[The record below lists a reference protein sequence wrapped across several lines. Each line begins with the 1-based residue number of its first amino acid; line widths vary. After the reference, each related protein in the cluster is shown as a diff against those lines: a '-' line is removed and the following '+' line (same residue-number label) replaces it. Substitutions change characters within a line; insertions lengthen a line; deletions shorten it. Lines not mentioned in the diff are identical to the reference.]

1 MPDALTKSARSE
13 LMRRVRSEGTTPEL
27 LLRAALDDLGLAYD
41 TNAKDL
47 PGRPDI
53 VFRQQKL
60 ACFVDGDFWHGGQW
74 RRRKLACL
82 DDQFSDSEKRRYWL
96 AKVHGNMRR
105 DIQNTGSL
113 LRSGWRVLRLWES
126 EVRLRPEAS
135 ATQIQ
140 RALRGV
146 ECATRLS
153 AAASGTSADFFAGI
167 GLMRMGLRRA
177 GWRTVWANDYDATKR
192 RLYLHNLGGE
202 QVHLEDRSIHL
213 VGVGCVPKVGLVA
226 ACFPC
231 TDLSLAGVGRGLE
244 KGPQSSAYL
253 RFADMLTAMG
263 GRRPPFVILENVLG
277 LIHSNRGGDFEK
289 VLQRLGDAGYKIDV
303 VVVDARHFVPQS
315 RPRLFVIGVREE
327 IDVGPTWRAA
337 EVEAPSML
345 RPKRLISFMRS
356 HPKLP
361 WAIRPMPPLPVPT
374 KTLPNILE
382 GIPAS
387 DSAWWSA
394 ERVEKLKAQV
404 SKRHREKVDA
414 LLKSNGRV
422 VATAFRRMRNG
433 KSMAE
438 LRFDGLAGCLRT
450 PKGGSAKQIVVVVN
464 KKGWRAR
471 LLTAKECALLM
482 GADNFRT
489 DAEGVSNDDALF
501 GFGDAVCVPAVEWL
515 VRSYVNPLAAEVI
528 RGRLLRL

>member
-1 MPDALTKSARSE
+1 MPDFLTQPARSA
-13 LMRRVRSEGTTPEL
+13 LMKKVRAEGTKPEL
-27 LLRAALDDLGLAYD
+27 SLRAALDALGLVYE

-53 VFRQQKL
+53 VFRRQKL

-74 RRRKLACL
+74 RHRNLRCL
-82 DDQFSDSEKRRYWL
+82 DEQFSDADKSPYWL
-96 AKVHGNMRR
+96 AKVHSNIRR
-105 DIQNTGSL
+105 DIQNTGAL
-113 LRSGWRVLRLWES
+113 LQSGWRVLRFWES
-126 EVRLRPEAS
+126 DVKRSSDA
-135 ATQIQ
+135 AAAQVQ
-140 RALRGV
+140 RALRGEERV
-146 ECATRLS
+146 TRLA
-153 AAASGTSADFFAGI
+153 AAASGTAADFFAGI
-167 GLMRMGLRRA
+167 GLMRMGLRAA

-192 RLYLHNLGGE
+192 RLYLHNLRDE
-202 QVHLEDRSIHL
+202 QVKLEDRSIHD
-213 VGVGCVPKVGLVA
+213 VGVGSVPKVGLFA

-253 RFADMLTAMG
+253 RFADILGAMG

-277 LIHSNRGGDFEK
+277 LIHSNGGADFEK
-289 VLQRLGDAGYKIDV
+289 VLQRLADAGYTVDA

-315 RPRLFVIGVREE
+315 RPRLFVLGVRREVV
-327 IDVGPTWRAA
+327 VGPTAGAA
-337 EVEAPSML
+337 NVGEADAV
-345 RPKRLISFMRS
+345 RPARLVSFIRS

-361 WAIRPMPPLPVPT
+361 WAVRPMPPLPKPT
-374 KTLPNILE
+374 RTLAKILD
-382 GIPAS
+382 GLPAN
-387 DSAWWSA
+387 DPAWWSD
-394 ERVEKLKAQV
+394 ERVAKLKAQV
-404 SKRHREKVDA
+404 SKRHRERVD
-414 LLKSNGRV
+414 LMLKSSSRV

-464 KKGWRAR
+464 KKRWRAR
-471 LLTAKECALLM
+471 LLTSRECARLM
-482 GADNFRT
+482 GADGFRT
-489 DAEGVSNDDALF
+489 DAEGISNDDALF